1 MCQAAHQETRCNN
14 VFPSTRPSLSMRHN
28 RFTSKQEPRVSAT
41 LTRRGIHQPDI
52 NGGRRCQSAQTRRAD
67 RQHQI
72 RSHSQEPQASTD
84 MLPIP
89 QAGRSDPSQS
99 HVERTDLTRMYDYA
113 TWNMYERIVNARKQ
127 RLSLLG
133 AQQKIDKG
141 STATSPTAET
151 TSVENPKA
159 VITGGMVKAHSR
171 ESSSLTSSTLD
182 EGESDRSS
190 ATISSAGSI
199 SASLLS
205 AGIKRTMFSLG
216 AIKADQESQD
226 NHLEKDSE
234 EQEHFIFEMD
244 M

>member
-1 MCQAAHQETRCNN
+1 
-14 VFPSTRPSLSMRHN
+14 
-28 RFTSKQEPRVSAT
+28 
-41 LTRRGIHQPDI
+41 
-52 NGGRRCQSAQTRRAD
+52 
-67 RQHQI
+67 
-72 RSHSQEPQASTD
+72 
-84 MLPIP
+84 
-89 QAGRSDPSQS
+89 
-99 HVERTDLTRMYDYA
+99 
-113 TWNMYERIVNARKQ
+113 MYERIVNARKQ